1 MKIGIDI
8 RPLREVMI
16 GIGRY
21 ISKMSEALTQ
31 SGDGNEYVFFYTNIT
46 NKPIQG
52 LPANKNYHLSRH
64 RWPDKMITNLWGY
77 TNHPKA
83 ERFTGPLDVFHSPS
97 FQVPPTKKAA
107 RVFTIFDL
115 IAIAFPD
122 MAIPS
127 SVRHFRPRIKQ
138 YVSRADVI
146 VAISKATAGDIV
158 NILGIQPEKIRVVYP
173 GTTPLVK
180 AIPEKISETR
190 VKYNLQKDYILFVS
204 RLDPRKNL
212 SRLFKAFEYSEL
224 FNDFD
229 LVVAGPKGWHMEE
242 MFQTWRDIKCR
253 DQIKWL
259 YFVSDEELTS
269 LYSGAA
275 FFVYPSLV
283 EGFGLPILEAMSVG
297 CPVLTSNVSSMPE
310 AAGEAAVYV
319 DPYDIASISDGMMQL
334 AGNSYLRE
342 QMSTLGYER
351 IKQFTWENVAHEM
364 SKIYIYAREV
374 VKARQ
379 SLKS

>member
-8 RPLREVMI
+8 RPLRDVMT

-21 ISKMSEALTQ
+21 VSKMTEALVQ
-31 SGDGNEYVFFYTNIT
+31 SGDGNEYTLFYSNIT
-46 NKPIQG
+46 GKPIQG
-52 LPANKNYHLSRH
+52 LPENKQYYLSRH
-64 RWPDKMITNLWGY
+64 RWPGKMVTGLWAYGNY
-77 TNHPKA
+77 PKA
-83 ERFTGPLDVFHSPS
+83 EWLTGPLDVFHSPS

-127 SVRHFRPRIKQ
+127 SVRHFRPRIKH

-158 NILGIQPEKIRVVYP
+158 NILDIQPEKIRIVYP
-173 GTTPLVK
+173 GTTPLIK
-180 AIPEKISETR
+180 ATPEKITETR
-190 VKYNLQKDYILFVS
+190 TKYNLQKDYILFVS

-212 SRLFKAFEYSEL
+212 SRLFKAFEYSGL
-224 FNDFD
+224 FKDFD

-310 AAGEAAVYV
+310 AAGDAAVYV

-342 QMSTLGYER
+342 QMSILGYER

>member
-8 RPLREVMI
+8 RPLRDVMT

-21 ISKMSEALTQ
+21 VSGMTNALVNT
-31 SGDGNEYVFFYTNIT
+31 GDGNEYTLFYTNIT

-52 LPANKNYHLSRH
+52 LPESDKYHLSRH
-64 RWPDKMITNLWGY
+64 RWPGKMVTALWAYGNY
-77 TNHPKA
+77 PKA
-83 ERFTGPLDVFHSPS
+83 EMLTGPLDVFHSPS
-97 FQVPPTKKAA
+97 FQVPPTRKAA
-107 RVFTIFDL
+107 KVFTIFDL
-115 IAIAFPD
+115 IAVAYPD

-127 SVRHFRPRIKQ
+127 SVRHFRPRVKH

-146 VAISKATAGDIV
+146 VAISKATAADIV
-158 NILGIQPEKIRVVYP
+158 NILDVQPEKIRVVYP
-173 GTTPLVK
+173 GAAPLVK
-180 AIPEKISETR
+180 ATPEQIESVR
-190 VKYNLQKDYILFVS
+190 AKYSLQKDYVLFVS

-212 SRLFKAFEYSEL
+212 SRLFKAFEYSGL
-224 FNDFD
+224 FKDFD

-242 MFQTWRDIKCR
+242 MFQTWRDSKCR

-259 YFVSDEELTS
+259 YFVGDSDLVA
-269 LYSGAA
+269 LYSGAS
-275 FFVYPSLV
+275 FFAYPSLV

-319 DPYDIASISDGMMQL
+319 DPFDVASISDGLLQL

-342 QMSTLGYER
+342 QMTSAGYER
-351 IKQFTWENVAHEM
+351 VKQFSWENVAHEM

-379 SLKS
+379 KLAK

>member
-1 MKIGIDI
+1 
-8 RPLREVMI
+8 
-16 GIGRY
+16 
-21 ISKMSEALTQ
+21 
-31 SGDGNEYVFFYTNIT
+31 
-46 NKPIQG
+46 
-52 LPANKNYHLSRH
+52 
-64 RWPDKMITNLWGY
+64 
-77 TNHPKA
+77 
-83 ERFTGPLDVFHSPS
+83 
-97 FQVPPTKKAA
+97 
-107 RVFTIFDL
+107 VFTIFDL

-127 SVRHFRPRIKQ
+127 SVRHFRPRIKH

-146 VAISKATAGDIV
+146 VAISKATAGDII
-158 NILGIQPEKIRVVYP
+158 NILDIQPEKIRIVYP
-173 GTTPLVK
+173 GTTPLIK
-180 AIPEKISETR
+180 ATPEKISETR
-190 VKYNLQKDYILFVS
+190 TKYNLQKDYILFVS

-212 SRLFKAFEYSEL
+212 SRLFKAFDYSGL
-224 FNDFD
+224 FKDFD

-310 AAGEAAVYV
+310 AAGDAAVYV

-364 SKIYIYAREV
+364 SKIYVYAREV

-379 SLKS
+379 SLKK

>member
-1 MKIGIDI
+1 
-8 RPLREVMI
+8 VMI

-21 ISKMSEALTQ
+21 ISKLTEALAQ
-31 SGDGNEYVFFYTNIT
+31 SGDGNEYVYFYTNIT

-52 LPANKNYHLSRH
+52 LPENKNYHLSRH
-64 RWPDKMITNLWGY
+64 RWPDKMITALWGY
-77 TNHPKA
+77 TNHPKV

-97 FQVPPTKKAA
+97 LQVPPTKKAA

-115 IAIAFPD
+115 IPIAFPD

-127 SVRHFRPRIKQ
+127 SVRHFRPRVKH
-138 YVSRADVI
+138 YVSRADII
-146 VAISKATAGDIV
+146 VAISKATADDIV
-158 NILGIQPEKIRVVYP
+158 NLLDVQPEKIRVVYP
-173 GTTPLVK
+173 GTTPLIK
-180 AIPEKISETR
+180 ATPEKIEDIR
-190 VKYNLQKDYILFVS
+190 LKFGLRKDYILFVS

-212 SRLFKAFEYSEL
+212 TRLFKAFEFSGL
-224 FNDFD
+224 FKDFD
-229 LVVAGPKGWHMEE
+229 LVIAGPKGWHMEE

-259 YFVSDEELTS
+259 YFVREEELAA

-297 CPVLTSNVSSMPE
+297 CPVLTSKISSMPE
-310 AAGEAAVYV
+310 AAGDAAIYV
-319 DPYDIASISDGMMQL
+319 DPYDIPSISDGLQQL

-342 QMSTLGYER
+342 QMSALGYER

-364 SKIYIYAREV
+364 AKIYTYAREV

-379 SLKS
+379 SLMNTADK